1 MLLKVWR
8 MFYIWCLDVPSSE
21 QEELFIRKLRQ
32 CCVGFDF
39 MDPVADLKGKEIK
52 RATLNEVVDY
62 ITAGR
67 GVLTEAVYPEIIRM
81 VRRPL
86 TSNVSNI
93 LQYFLYPQIAC
104 NLFRTLPPSDNPDF
118 DPEEDDPTLEASW
131 PHLTVSQYETSF
143 CIMLIL
149 FISACLWIFPEI
161 SGVTWLPTIDR
172 KKGYW
177 SKIRSPA
184 SRTVRLWG
192 SKVENDIRNR
202 KTHLY
207 LRKLFFQG
215 KRLLENCLT

>member
-1 MLLKVWR
+1 MNFV
-8 MFYIWCLDVPSSE
+8 IDVPSSE

-81 VRRPL
+81 VSISLLINPSL
-86 TSNVSNI
+86 LLELDNYI
-93 LQYFLYPQIAC
+93 FHFQIAC

-131 PHLTVSQYETSF
+131 PHLTVSS
-143 CIMLIL
+143 
-149 FISACLWIFPEI
+149 IFF
-161 SGVTWLPTIDR
+161 
-172 KKGYW
+172 
-177 SKIRSPA
+177 
-184 SRTVRLWG
+184 
-192 SKVENDIRNR
+192 
-202 KTHLY
+202 TH
-207 LRKLFFQG
+207 F
-215 KRLLENCLT
+215 